1 MGQIISDVTDILN
14 YKENKQAAKA
24 AKKQI
29 LANMRDL
36 DAEKQNLVKK
46 VLATQRAK
54 YGAAGMSGNSATED
68 AVLTRLQQETAQP
81 YEDKKQSNLNK
92 LKNTKVAKK
101 NLLTS
106 ILKRLEELVK

>member
-14 YKENKQAAKA
+14 YKENKQAAKV

-54 YGAAGMSGNSATED
+54 YGAAGMSGNGATED